1 MLCFAK
7 NRQANVNRLSLCL
20 SRGKI
25 LMGMWDLRGETAFSM
40 DSEGKSDDFS
50 NAQWLPKL
58 AFLIDIINK

>member
-1 MLCFAK
+1 
-7 NRQANVNRLSLCL
+7 
-20 SRGKI
+20 
-25 LMGMWDLRGETAFSM
+25 MGMWDLRGETAFSM